1 LDLVEKL
8 RDPELLKAMGIG
20 DKLLGTLIVM
30 VLGLAICMMILSIIM
45 LAIKLL
51 RLTSLKKA
59 APAAVQ
65 ARPAPVPAPGA
76 PIEED
81 GELVAAI
88 LAAVSILREGRP
100 FTIKNIARAPDRQS
114 WSDAGLAD
122 AFKKRK

>member
-65 ARPAPVPAPGA
+65 ASPSPVPAPVA
-76 PIEED
+76 PIEDPQRRKTVYDQEYCARPRSAK
-81 GELVAAI
+81 LV
-88 LAAVSILREGRP
+88 GRGP
-100 FTIKNIARAPDRQS
+100 CGR
-114 WSDAGLAD
+114 L
-122 AFKKRK
+122 